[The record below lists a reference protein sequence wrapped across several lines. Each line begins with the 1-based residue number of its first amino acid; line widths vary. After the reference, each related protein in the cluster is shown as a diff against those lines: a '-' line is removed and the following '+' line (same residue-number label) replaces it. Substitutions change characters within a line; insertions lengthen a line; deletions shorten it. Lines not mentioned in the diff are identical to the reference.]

1 MNFYNLST
9 PTYPFKFMW
18 GKGDRGSLH
27 SNEDV
32 SPPLDIVM
40 AVFFILPREG
50 TGSGTLQPKI
60 LSSNLLAISAG
71 CIQPQFRIPE
81 TTEKIKS
88 GGRLAPKSGG
98 LAFRKSSAEFSRR
111 RYLPTGG

>member
-9 PTYPFKFMW
+9 PTYPLKFMW

-40 AVFFILPREG
+40 AVLH
-50 TGSGTLQPKI
+50 
-60 LSSNLLAISAG
+60 SSARGDWFGNLAAENI
-71 CIQPQFRIPE
+71 I
-81 TTEKIKS
+81 IKS
-88 GGRLAPKSGG
+88 LGH
-98 LAFRKSSAEFSRR
+98 
-111 RYLPTGG
+111 